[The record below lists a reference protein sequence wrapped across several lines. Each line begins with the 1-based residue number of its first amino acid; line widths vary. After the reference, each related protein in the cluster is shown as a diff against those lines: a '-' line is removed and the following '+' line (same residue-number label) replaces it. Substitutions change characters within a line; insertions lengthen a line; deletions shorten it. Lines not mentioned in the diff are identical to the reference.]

1 MRSEACDLVKILVV
15 YTHPVATSFNRAILE
30 ATLRG
35 LEAAGHDIKVA
46 DLYAEN
52 FQPAMTSGD
61 FVQFDMKPM
70 PAEIQVEQ
78 ARVEWSDAL
87 VFIFPL
93 WWWSLPGMLKG
104 WVDRVMSYGWA
115 WYDPMDPHSGSLSE
129 RKILVMVTAGAS
141 HAQLAKRKY
150 DESFHTQLNVGTWD
164 YCGFR
169 DVTTRVFDRVDEDA
183 PPGLLESYLVE
194 AEELA
199 ATLFEN

>member
-1 MRSEACDLVKILVV
+1 VKILVV
-15 YTHPVATSFNRAILE
+15 YTHPVADSFNRAILQ

-35 LEAAGHDIKVA
+35 LESAGHDVKVA

-52 FQPAMTSGD
+52 FQPAMIAED
-61 FVQFDMKPM
+61 FVQFEMKPM
-70 PAEIQVEQ
+70 PAEILAEQ
-78 ARVEWSDAL
+78 ERVEWSDAI

-93 WWWSLPGMLKG
+93 WWWSVPGMLKG
-104 WVDRVMSYGWA
+104 WIDRVMSYGWA
-115 WYDPMDPHSGSLSE
+115 WYDPTDPLSGTLNE
-129 RKILVMVTAGAS
+129 RKILVLVTAGAS

-169 DVTTRVFDRVDEDA
+169 NVTTRIFDRVTDDA
-183 PPGLLESYLVE
+183 PAGLLEGYLLE

-199 ATLFEN
+199 ASFGSV